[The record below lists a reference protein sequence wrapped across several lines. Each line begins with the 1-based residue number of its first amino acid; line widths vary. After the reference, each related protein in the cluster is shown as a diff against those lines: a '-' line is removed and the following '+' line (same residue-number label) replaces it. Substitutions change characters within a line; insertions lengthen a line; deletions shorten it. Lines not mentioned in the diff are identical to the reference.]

1 MKRYIMAVALLLSG
15 IPLVGAQDDEFIAIH
30 EFKAKNGTSLGQ
42 LYVRYKTAEVFDSI
56 RIVKKTGKQEEV
68 LYRIDESRFFSR
80 DALEQE
86 VYDPGFYGYKVAN
99 LAADHVVLTYIRN
112 KGKSVSD
119 DIMIKWDGDS
129 GAFHKRWI
137 HK

>member
-1 MKRYIMAVALLLSG
+1 MKRYIIACALLLSV
-15 IPLVGAQDDEFIAIH
+15 IPFAGAQEDGFIAVH
-30 EFKAKNGTSLGQ
+30 EFKDKSGVLLGQ
-42 LYVRYKTAEVFDSI
+42 LQVRYINAQVFDSI
-56 RIVKKTGKQEEV
+56 RIVKNSGKQEEV
-68 LYRIDESRFFSR
+68 LYRIDESRFFSK

-86 VYDPGFYGYKVAN
+86 VYDPGFYGYKVAD

-119 DIMIKWDGDS
+119 NIMIKWDGDS
-129 GAFHKRWI
+129 KSFHKRWM